1 MRAQQGEHAGRRAF
15 EALAEGVGAPLVA
28 GLVVRRLHREH
39 RVDVGVGVP
48 AAQGLEH
55 RDQLRRL
62 AGQGHAALDALDDLL
77 QLAAGEVG
85 GAGVVDV
92 EAQGGEHLQPR
103 QRVHPRALG
112 RGQGGEQAPDVDRRG
127 EDLADGQAR
136 RAQGEDLLDE
146 HRAVLGAAHG
156 TAERREALGQPVGDL
171 EDPQVVGDGG
181 GAGDRGRLGA
191 LQADRRQ
198 VRLDGL
204 LLVGLEQPLRR
215 AAVGEERREA
225 LEHRRGG
232 RGVDAVVDPH
242 LGGPGASV
250 VVEHRVHRAQPVDR
264 TTPQVPGAP
273 GEHRVGDPV
282 RPLRVLA
289 GVLELGERVGHP
301 AADRREVR
309 GRLGRQAP
317 ERGHDLARVAAGGVQ
332 APGDGLGEVGDV
344 ALRRQLHRGREHLAG
359 AFAAGRG
366 LGGEQGAELGELL
379 GGQRGLDR
387 QVGVGPDDVGEP
399 AVLRAGGEHATGDL
413 GAGAGH
419 AGPEV
424 ALHRGLGRAL
434 GDQGVQRGVAVRAQ
448 AVAALDELG
457 DRAVGLVGVELGA
470 ARLET
475 RDARAEPGVAA
486 VGTLGQRDAQV
497 AHLRRQL
504 VAQHPQGLR
513 LLAGHE
519 HAAALGEQR
528 TEQVRDRVGLAGAR
542 RPLDDD
548 PRVATQ
554 PAEDPALRRADG
566 QREERVDD
574 GRLVVPR
581 AGEPGGAVGG
591 LDRLDELGEA
601 DGQGAFRV
609 GQVGDDRVVERAQR
623 RGPAPAG
630 DERGGGHE
638 RGAGPGRGDPV
649 VAAGVLDPQVPVR
662 PPGEDG
668 DEVGVQ
674 RRRGGDVLAGRG
686 VVDEPGAGQ
695 QLLVL
700 PARGVARERH
710 DHLVAVVLDAHRA
723 GEQVDPD
730 VLVGRVQQ
738 AAGEDEL
745 DGLGLVRRRAHEVE
759 QRVERRPHRALGGGA
774 QDLVA
779 GLARAP
785 DRALV
790 GHVDEGELAHVVTG
804 VADGAG
810 AREGHPSQHLDQA
823 LDPVAQGGVVLGT
836 GDIGRSARDPE
847 RFLRHGHDLA
857 PSARV
862 LGPPADHNR
871 IPVQVRAREP
881 VLAGNLPEPCRE
893 LEGTVRA
900 PRPSNPVTDPRG
912 GRHGNDGGT

>member
-1 MRAQQGEHAGRRAF
+1 MLAQPDRRAERRPEHREHAGPRRELAAQVERHLGQVGLQPRERGLERADADVGGRALPVVAHDDHARGEPEQEEAGQVGLAGLVDDHHVERVRPRLDRGEDLADRHHPRGHGVAGDGDRLAGRGAVAVGEATGAPPHGGHRRAVALQRPHLLGGDPGQARPPRLRRRQPGGDPRELDVEVGEAVRGVLGRGPLRDARRGARERPRPVEARLALGPRLARVRAQQGEHPGRRAF

-39 RVDVGVGVP
+39 GVDVGVGVT
-48 AAQGLEH
+48 AAQRLEH

-127 EDLADGQAR
+127 EDLADGQAG

-156 TAERREALGQPVGDL
+156 LAERPEALGQPVGDL
-171 EDPQVVGDGG
+171 EDPQVVGDRG

-191 LQADRRQ
+191 LQLDRRQ
-198 VRLDGL
+198 VGLDGL
-204 LLVGLEQPLRR
+204 LLLGLEQPLRR

-225 LEHRRGG
+225 LEHRRCG
-232 RGVDAVVDPH
+232 RGVHPVVDPH
-242 LGGPGASV
+242 LGGPGATV

-264 TTPQVPGAP
+264 TAPQVPGAP

-301 AADRREVR
+301 PADRREVR

-366 LGGEQGAELGELL
+366 LGGEQRAELGELV
-379 GGQRGLDR
+379 GGQRGLGR
-387 QVGVGPDDVGEP
+387 EVGCAGPDGGADDVGQP

-424 ALHRGLGRAL
+424 ALHRRLGRAL
-434 GDQGVQRGVAVRAQ
+434 GDQGVQRGVAVGAQ
-448 AVAALDELG
+448 TVAALHELG

-528 TEQVRDRVGLAGAR
+528 AEQVRDRVGLAGAR

-548 PRVATQ
+548 PRVAAQ

-566 QREERVDD
+566 QGEERVDD

-601 DGQGAFRV
+601 DRAGGVRCRRGRRRSRRRTCAAPRPRAGGRRSWGRARARCRARSGRSSRRRGRARPAGAGPPTRR
-609 GQVGDDRVVERAQR
+609 GRRRG
-623 RGPAPAG
+623 RGPA
-630 DERGGGHE
+630 
-638 RGAGPGRGDPV
+638 
-649 VAAGVLDPQVPVR
+649 
-662 PPGEDG
+662 
-668 DEVGVQ
+668 
-674 RRRGGDVLAGRG
+674 
-686 VVDEPGAGQ
+686 
-695 QLLVL
+695 
-700 PARGVARERH
+700 AR
-710 DHLVAVVLDAHRA
+710 
-723 GEQVDPD
+723 
-730 VLVGRVQQ
+730 
-738 AAGEDEL
+738 
-745 DGLGLVRRRAHEVE
+745 
-759 QRVERRPHRALGGGA
+759 
-774 QDLVA
+774 
-779 GLARAP
+779 
-785 DRALV
+785 
-790 GHVDEGELAHVVTG
+790 
-804 VADGAG
+804 
-810 AREGHPSQHLDQA
+810 
-823 LDPVAQGGVVLGT
+823 QG
-836 GDIGRSARDPE
+836 
-847 RFLRHGHDLA
+847 
-857 PSARV
+857 
-862 LGPPADHNR
+862 
-871 IPVQVRAREP
+871 
-881 VLAGNLPEPCRE
+881 
-893 LEGTVRA
+893 
-900 PRPSNPVTDPRG
+900 
-912 GRHGNDGGT
+912 